1 MNTIEIIPGTFEPN
15 TNDRKTGPLK
25 RAIAK
30 AALPLIAM
38 SSLVTVSACEGK
50 PDLPASLNTVL
61 VDRPIWDMSKKVC
74 PGMNR
79 DDFIDWVDKYNDSIQ
94 SENMDKIPLGTPI
107 VVPACSPLPADD

>member
-38 SSLVTVSACEGK
+38 SSMVTVSACEGK

-61 VDRPIWDMSKKVC
+61 VDRPLWDMSKKVC

-94 SENMDKIPLGTPI
+94 SENMDEIPLGTPI

>member
-25 RAIAK
+25 RAIAT
-30 AALPLIAM
+30 AALPFIAM

-50 PDLPASLNTVL
+50 PDLPASPNTVL
-61 VDRPIWDMSKKVC
+61 VDRSLWDMSNTVC
-74 PGMNR
+74 PGMKR
-79 DDFIDWVDKYNDSIQ
+79 DDFIDWVDKYNYSIR
-94 SENMDKIPLGTPI
+94 NGGMDDIPLGTPI